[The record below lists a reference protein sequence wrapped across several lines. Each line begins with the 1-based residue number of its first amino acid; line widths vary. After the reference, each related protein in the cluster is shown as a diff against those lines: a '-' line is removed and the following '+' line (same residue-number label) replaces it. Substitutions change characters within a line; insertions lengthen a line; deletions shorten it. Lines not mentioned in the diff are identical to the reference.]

1 MTRRNNFQINRDI
14 LVLAIN
20 GAGKTRLV
28 YGSNLNFSLIKDYL
42 ADLIAR
48 GMIALTGTRYFTT
61 DRGLKFIKTMASVEA
76 VGQYHAQPLG
86 VAIDA

>member
-42 ADLIAR
+42 ADLITR
-48 GMIALTGTRYFTT
+48 GMVTLTGTRYFTT
-61 DRGLKFIKTMASVEA
+61 ARGLKFIKTVARVEA
-76 VGQYHAQPLG
+76 VGQYHAPPMG
-86 VAIDA
+86 VTVDA

>member
-20 GAGKTRLV
+20 GARKTRLV

-48 GMIALTGTRYFTT
+48 GMITLTGTKYITT
-61 DRGLKFIKTMASVEA
+61 DRGLEFIRKMASVESIY
-76 VGQYHAQPLG
+76 QFSQPDMG
-86 VAIDA
+86 VIL